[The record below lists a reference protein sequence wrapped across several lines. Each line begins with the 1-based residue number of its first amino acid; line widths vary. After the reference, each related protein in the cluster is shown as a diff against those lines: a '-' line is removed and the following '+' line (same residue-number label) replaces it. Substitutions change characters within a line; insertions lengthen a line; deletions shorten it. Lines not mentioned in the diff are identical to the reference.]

1 MRKRGTVWIIVALL
15 LAACFSLS
23 GCGTD
28 DIDISDY
35 EQMTI
40 TLTGLEEGEQAITI
54 AELKAMDCITKK
66 THSTSDK
73 IGEVRATGPLLDT
86 VLEPYGLSQKD
97 FSKIKIYAKDDY
109 DITLTGSILEE
120 KDIILAFGLDKEPL
134 EADEQPV
141 RIIIP
146 ESDSAYWLRMVKKIE
161 FIQ

>member
-66 THSTSDK
+66 H
-73 IGEVRATGPLLDT
+73 IAPA
-86 VLEPYGLSQKD
+86 
-97 FSKIKIYAKDDY
+97 IKLAK
-109 DITLTGSILEE
+109 
-120 KDIILAFGLDKEPL
+120 
-134 EADEQPV
+134 
-141 RIIIP
+141 
-146 ESDSAYWLRMVKKIE
+146 
-161 FIQ
+161 